1 MAGHSKFKNIMHRK
15 GAQDKKRA
23 KVFSRLGREISVSV
37 KTGGPDVESNTR
49 LRSAIN
55 TAKSLNM
62 PKDNI
67 ERAIKKGEGNDP
79 DSNYEEVR
87 YEGYGPVGTAIIVEA
102 MTNNKNRTA
111 AEIRSIFSKSG
122 GNLGESGSVSFS
134 FRRLGAITIEKNL
147 ATEEEIFDF
156 SAENGSE
163 DLEVNEEDYIVY
175 CEQSALHTLNN
186 KIISKFGSTKSAD
199 LIWKSDT
206 LVEVEKDSAEKLI
219 RQYHTK
225 APFVK
230 KLMDNVTRKAEDRGK
245 IRTLGGRAC
254 HFDLWQPVQ
263 FGVFKP
269 LPLEMARKEYDEPLK
284 RAFTYKALNKLIQ
297 GSAADM
303 TKKSMVALYENG
315 IIPHIQIHD
324 EVDISVESD
333 KKAEQI
339 IEIMESAVELKVPN
353 KVDYEHGKNWGEIK

>member
-23 KVFSRLGREISVSV
+23 KTFSRLGKEIAVAV
-37 KTGGPDVESNTR
+37 KTGGTDPESNIR

-55 TAKSLNM
+55 TAKNLNM

-156 SAENGSE
+156 SVENGSE
-163 DLEVNEEDYIVY
+163 DLEVNEEDYVIY
-175 CEQSALHTLNN
+175 CEQSVLHILNN
-186 KIISKFGSTKSAD
+186 KIVSKFGSTKSAD
-199 LIWKSDT
+199 LMWKSDT
-206 LVEVEKDSAEKLI
+206 SVEVEKDSAEKL
-219 RQYHTK
+219 
-225 APFVK
+225 F
-230 KLMDNVTRKAEDRGK
+230 KLLNALEDNDDVQGVSSNFEVSEE
-245 IRTLGGRAC
+245 TLAS
-254 HFDLWQPVQ
+254 L
-263 FGVFKP
+263 
-269 LPLEMARKEYDEPLK
+269 
-284 RAFTYKALNKLIQ
+284 T
-297 GSAADM
+297 
-303 TKKSMVALYENG
+303 
-315 IIPHIQIHD
+315 
-324 EVDISVESD
+324 
-333 KKAEQI
+333 
-339 IEIMESAVELKVPN
+339 
-353 KVDYEHGKNWGEIK
+353 